1 MGSSS
6 EIFFCWKHESGT
18 VGTGL
23 ENSFWQPS
31 VYWIPRGIMWKI
43 NWVLALHSEKPECGH
58 MGTGSSLMSA
68 CDWSPEYLL
77 VLGTAYIWIT
87 EH

>member
-1 MGSSS
+1 
-6 EIFFCWKHESGT
+6 
-18 VGTGL
+18 
-23 ENSFWQPS
+23 
-31 VYWIPRGIMWKI
+31 MWKI
-43 NWVLALHSEKPECGH
+43 NWVLALHSEKPEGGH